1 MNILFRLIT
10 GIVPSD
16 MFSKRYPISVK
27 GIVFVNNKIVL
38 LKNERQE
45 WELPGGKI
53 EENESAEQ
61 CAIREIKEELAIDVQ
76 IVSLVDVWMYNIQS
90 KIKVL
95 IVSYVC
101 KPISMDEKKLKISNE
116 HKELGLFTPEEIS
129 ALNMPDGYKS
139 SIKKALKIIA

>member
-1 MNILFRLIT
+1 MNILFRLLT

>member
-101 KPISMDEKKLKISNE
+101 
-116 HKELGLFTPEEIS
+116 
-129 ALNMPDGYKS
+129 
-139 SIKKALKIIA
+139 

>member
-1 MNILFRLIT
+1 
-10 GIVPSD
+10 

-27 GIVFVNNKIVL
+27 GIVLVNNKIVL

-61 CAIREIKEELAIDVQ
+61 CAIREVKEELAIDVQ
-76 IVSLVDVWMYNIQS
+76 IVSLVDVWMYDIQG
-90 KIKVL
+90 KVKVL
-95 IVSYVC
+95 IVTYAC
-101 KPISMDEKKLKISNE
+101 RPISMDEKKLKISNE
-116 HKELGLFTPEEIS
+116 HKELGLFTPEEIDT
-129 ALNMPDGYKS
+129 LNMPDGYKS